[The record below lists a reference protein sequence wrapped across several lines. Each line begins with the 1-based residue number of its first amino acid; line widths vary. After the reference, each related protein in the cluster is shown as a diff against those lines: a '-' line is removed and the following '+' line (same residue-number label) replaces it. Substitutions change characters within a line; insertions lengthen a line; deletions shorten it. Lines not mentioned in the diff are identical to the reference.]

1 MTIKPGSYTLG
12 PSDGTLQVRTG
23 RQGMASKV
31 GHDLTLEAS
40 NWKATVTV
48 DPDPGQSQVKATIE
62 PRSLAVVAATG
73 GAKPVSEKDKKD
85 ILKNI
90 VGLLGNNS
98 ITFESTSVKAKSD
111 TSATVAG
118 NLSIAGQSRQVTL
131 DLTIEPNGDSARLK
145 GRVPIVQSNFGV
157 KPFTAMM
164 GALKVKDEVEV
175 DLDVRLPSD

>member
-1 MTIKPGSYTLG
+1 MTIKPGTYNLG
-12 PSDGTLQVRTG
+12 PTDGTLQVKTG
-23 RQGMASKV
+23 RQGMASKA

-48 DPDPGQSQVKATIE
+48 DAEPAQSEVKATIE

-73 GAKPVSEKDKKD
+73 GAKPVSDKDKKD
-85 ILKNI
+85 IMKNI
-90 VGLLGNNS
+90 AGLLGNNS
-98 ITFESTSVKAKSD
+98 ITFESTSVQVRGDSG
-111 TSATVAG
+111 ATLLG
-118 NLSIAGQSRQVTL
+118 NLSIAGQSREVTL
-131 DLTIEPNGDSARLK
+131 DLTIESNGTGARLT

-175 DLDVRLPSD
+175 DLDVRLPSE